1 VIRVRAE
8 AARGGVHYF
17 DIEVEDNGF
26 GMSQEQIDKAF
37 VSFNQSEAGLT
48 RKYEGAGLGL
58 PLTKRLVELHH
69 GKIKIDSAPGK
80 GTIVTVRLPSDAAL
94 LD

>member
-1 VIRVRAE
+1 MRARAE
-8 AARGGVHYF
+8 QGRQGVYYFTITIEDEGIGMEAA
-17 DIEVEDNGF
+17 DIRKVF
-26 GMSQEQIDKAF
+26 QT
-37 VSFNQSEAGLT
+37 FNQADAGLN

-69 GKIKIDSAPGK
+69 GKIKIDSTPGK
-80 GTIVTVRLPSDAAL
+80 GTVVTVRLTSDPSL